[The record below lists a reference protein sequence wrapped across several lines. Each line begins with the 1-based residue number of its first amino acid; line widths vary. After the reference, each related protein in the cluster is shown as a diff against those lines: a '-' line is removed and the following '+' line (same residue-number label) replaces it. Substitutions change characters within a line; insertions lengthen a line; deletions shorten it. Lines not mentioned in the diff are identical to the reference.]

1 MDKSPQPPFAKGGL
15 SVVSPSDSEHNDH
28 SSSPPFEKEGQ
39 EGFFPI
45 AGLQLATGAA
55 GIRYQGRDDLLVL
68 ALAPGSSTAAVFTRN
83 AFCAAPVTLARQHLA
98 TGAPRYLLINSGNAN
113 AGTGQRGLIDA
124 QASCTALAQLT
135 DCLPEQILPF
145 STGVIGEPLPVERL
159 AAALPDLL
167 TRLDLSAWPVAAR
180 AIMTTDTVPKLV
192 SRQFDLNG
200 QTATVTGIA
209 KGAGMICPDMA
220 TMLAFLATD
229 AAVAPALLQ
238 HALQHAVAGS
248 FNAITIDGDTS
259 TNDACVLIATGALG
273 NQLIANVETAEYVAL
288 QTAVEA
294 VCLELATAI
303 VRDGEGATKLV
314 TVRVEDAATVA
325 EARQVAYTIA
335 HSPLVKTALFA
346 SDPNWGRILA
356 AVGRAGV
363 TDLDIER
370 VHIDLG
376 NVRIVTNGGR
386 SPEYTEQA
394 GAAVMAEAEIG
405 IRVTLGRGAA
415 QAQVLTCD
423 FSYDYVRI
431 NAEYRS

>member
-1 MDKSPQPPFAKGGL
+1 MLRQSELKMSGVEL
-15 SVVSPSDSEHNDH
+15 SFLPV
-28 SSSPPFEKEGQ
+28 
-39 EGFFPI
+39 
-45 AGLQLATGAA
+45 AGVQLATGAA
-55 GIRYQGRDDLLVL
+55 GIRYHGRDDLLVL
-68 ALAPGSSTAAVFTRN
+68 ALAPGSSAAAVFTRN

-98 TGAPRYLLINSGNAN
+98 TTAPRYLLINSGNAN
-113 AGTGQRGLIDA
+113 AGTGERGLVDA
-124 QASCTALAQLT
+124 QASCAALAELT
-135 DCLPEQILPF
+135 GCLSEQILPF

-159 AAALPDLL
+159 AAALPELL
-167 TRLDLSAWPVAAR
+167 TRLDVSAWSLAAR

-192 SRQFDLNG
+192 SRQFELNG

-209 KGAGMICPDMA
+209 KGAGMICPNMA
-220 TMLAFLATD
+220 TMLAFIATD
-229 AAVAPALLQ
+229 ATVAPALLQ
-238 HALQHAVAGS
+238 RSLEQAVAGS

-259 TNDACVLIATGALG
+259 TNDSCVLIASGALG
-273 NQLIANVETAEYVAL
+273 NPLIDHAESAEYAAL
-288 QTAVEA
+288 QTAVDA

-314 TVRVEDAATVA
+314 TVRVEDAANVA

-363 TDLDIER
+363 TDLDIAR
-370 VHIDLG
+370 VQIDLG
-376 NVRIVTNGGR
+376 DVRIVSNGGR
-386 SPEYTEQA
+386 SPDYTEAA
-394 GAAVMAEAEIG
+394 GAAVMAVAEIV
-405 IRVTLGRGAA
+405 IRVILGRGAA
-415 QAQVLTCD
+415 TAQVLTCD